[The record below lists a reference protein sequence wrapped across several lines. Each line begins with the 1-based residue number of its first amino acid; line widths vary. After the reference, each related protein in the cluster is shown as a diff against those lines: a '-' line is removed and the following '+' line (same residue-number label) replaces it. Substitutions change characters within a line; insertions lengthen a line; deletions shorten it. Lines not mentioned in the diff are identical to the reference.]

1 MGCERCERRDELDY
15 CNLDDREKYF
25 LMFIVDDCGQE
36 MIVPDEFLRRFRGEI
51 PREIKLETRNG
62 HSYTIGVAKYPDK
75 LVLQAGWGLFVKT
88 YDLRMDDC
96 VVFRY
101 KGNSQFGVI
110 VFDRFGREKAF
121 SVITDNA
128 PPVQESHNRGT
139 ENVDRSHGHSQPME
153 VQSPIATANHSDGR
167 PQPMRMQPPTENANP
182 SHAHP
187 QPMRMQPPTE
197 NLDDPVGFSRPME
210 MQPPTENVDHL
221 FGHSQPMQM
230 QPSTEAV
237 DHFAQMQPSTE
248 AVDHS
253 NSHAQTMR
261 MQPSSEVV
269 DHSNDHAQTMQMQL
283 FCRPTKLRQTKL
295 QWDYSSKGN
304 KTATSPSDTPR
315 DSLSSE
321 HDIEGCA
328 SPRYTLTY
336 NSSLNTVQKEE
347 IEEKVK
353 SIHKDNPIFVA
364 VMRRFNV
371 TGTCTLTF
379 SKKYVQTH
387 VGDKERR
394 VCLQRFGKRWDVQFS
409 SSREVKRIVSGWRKF
424 VKDNDVE
431 TGDICIFELLKIDE
445 MCTMEVHIIHA
456 KDFDRPSQIGG
467 WSVEGRCKEAT
478 TKTVEPSHS
487 RPQLVQMQLCNASV
501 EDSYSLP
508 QPMEMQSPSTERKIR
523 VETVNSSPGNEG
535 DSSMSE
541 DGVTLTGCIGV
552 HLRRIPLVQKK
563 VVKQK
568 VDLIGSEIPIYVL
581 VMQKTNVTGR
591 FTLSISKKYVRRH
604 LGDEVRSIWLERDGE
619 RCQVTL
625 GRKPQNNRV
634 VGGWIKFAKENGLR
648 VGDVCLLERL
658 RHCKECTMKVHIVR
672 RVKRA
677 G

>member
-15 CNLDDREKYF
+15 CNLDDREKHF

-36 MIVPDEFLRRFRGEI
+36 MIVPDEFLRRFRGKI
-51 PREIKLETRNG
+51 PREIRLQTRNG

-75 LVLQAGWGLFVKT
+75 LVLQAGWETFVKT
-88 YDLRMDDC
+88 YDLHMDDC

-101 KGNSQFGVI
+101 KGNSQFDVI

-121 SVITDNA
+121 SVIRDSA
-128 PPVQESHNRGT
+128 PPVQESHNSGT
-139 ENVDRSHGHSQPME
+139 ENLDRSHGHSQPME
-153 VQSPIATANHSDGR
+153 VQSPIENANHPEGR

-197 NLDDPVGFSRPME
+197 NLDDPVGFS
-210 MQPPTENVDHL
+210 PPTENVNNL
-221 FGHSQPMQM
+221 FGHSQPTQM

-237 DHFAQMQPSTE
+237 HHFAQMQPSTE

-253 NSHAQTMR
+253 NGHALTMQ

-269 DHSNDHAQTMQMQL
+269 DHSNGHAQTMQMQL
-283 FCRPTKLRQTKL
+283 FCRPTKLRQTML
-295 QWDYSSKGN
+295 QWDYLSMGN
-304 KTATSPSDTPR
+304 ETAPSPSDTPR

-328 SPRYTLTY
+328 SPRYTLIY
-336 NSSLNTVQKEE
+336 NTSLNTVQKEE
-347 IEEKVK
+347 VDEQVK

-394 VCLQRFGKRWDVQFS
+394 ICLQRCGKRWDVQFS
-409 SSREVKRIVSGWRKF
+409 SSVEVKRIVSGWRKF

-467 WSVEGRCKEAT
+467 RSVDGWCKEAT

-487 RPQLVQMQLCNASV
+487 RPQLVKMQLRNASV
-501 EDSYSLP
+501 EDSYSRP
-508 QPMEMQSPSTERKIR
+508 QPMEMQSPSKERKIR
-523 VETVNSSPGNEG
+523 VETVNSSLGNEG

-541 DGVTLTGCIGV
+541 DSVTLTGCIGV
-552 HLRRIPLVQKK
+552 HLRRIPLIQKK

-568 VDLIGSEIPIYVL
+568 VDLIGSEIPICVL

-591 FTLSISKKYVRRH
+591 FALSISKKYVRRH

-625 GRKPQNNRV
+625 GRGPQNNRV
-634 VGGWIKFAKENGLR
+634 VGGWVKFAKENGLR
-648 VGDVCLLERL
+648 TGDVCLLERL